1 MFFLLQKLSEDHNM
15 FVDQTI
21 LKDLL
26 KNSKHDYEEIH
37 FIDLKDPDGGLLWP
51 SCFPERYRNAIP
63 LGTIEFV
70 NAYLNIFKNIDNMK
84 PIEVPGCLRNQY
96 FLKRNYGFYL
106 GDNLPKCDYCFIK
119 DASQLKGF
127 SHIGNLSE
135 IKDNINPEHIYQIS
149 DVLNI
154 KSEYRVY
161 IINGRIYSI
170 ANYNGDVCM
179 LPDMQLIQNANM
191 RYSIEK
197 DYPGSYTMDVGVG
210 DFGTCILECHVLFSC
225 GLYTTVLGTDFLNG
239 YIDGMNYLKKYNF
252 EIKPD
257 KSID

>member
-1 MFFLLQKLSEDHNM
+1 MFFLLQELREDHSM
-15 FVDQTI
+15 FIDQKI

-37 FIDLKDPDGGLLWP
+37 LVDFKDPDGGWLFAK
-51 SCFPERYRNAIP
+51 CFPDKYKDAIP

-70 NAYLNIFKNIDNMK
+70 NTYLKIFKNMDEMK
-84 PIEVPGCLRNQY
+84 PIEVPECLRNQY

-106 GDNLPKCDYCFIK
+106 GNNIPDDKNYFIK
-119 DASQLKGF
+119 DASQLKGTMY
-127 SHIGNLSE
+127 IGNIRD
-135 IKDNINPEHIYQIS
+135 IKNDINENHVYQVS
-149 DVLNI
+149 DILNI

-170 ANYNGDVCM
+170 ANYNGDICL

-191 RYSIEK
+191 RYSLEK
-197 DYPGSYTMDVGVG
+197 NYPGSYTMDIGVG

-239 YIDGMNYLKKYNF
+239 YVDSMRYLENHNV
-252 EIKPD
+252 EIEVPKN
-257 KSID
+257 

>member
-1 MFFLLQKLSEDHNM
+1 MFFLLQKLKEDHNM
-15 FVDQTI
+15 FIDQMI

-26 KNSKHDYEEIH
+26 KNSNHDYEEIYL
-37 FIDLKDPDGGLLWP
+37 IDFKDPDGGWMWP
-51 SCFPERYRNAIP
+51 SYFPEKYRNAIP

-70 NAYLNIFKNIDNMK
+70 NAYLKVFKNIDEMK
-84 PIEVPGCLRNQY
+84 PIEVPECLRNQY
-96 FLKRNYGFYL
+96 FLKRNYNFYL
-106 GDNLPKCDYCFIK
+106 GNKIPDDKNYFIK
-119 DASQLKGF
+119 DASQLKGLMY
-127 SHIGNLSE
+127 IGN
-135 IKDNINPEHIYQIS
+135 IRDCRNDINENHIYQVS

-170 ANYNGDVCM
+170 ANYNGDICL
-179 LPDMQLIQNANM
+179 LPDMQLIQNANT

-197 DYPGSYTMDVGVG
+197 SYPGSYTMDVGVG

-239 YIDGMNYLKKYNF
+239 YIDSMRYLEKHNC
-252 EIKPD
+252 EITVSKN
-257 KSID
+257 